1 MRRLFALLAVT
12 TACDSPKDPAAT
24 AFGRPPAQAAPPIS
38 TASLDAAAS
47 DSVSPGPLTPQAEA
61 RLEAAA
67 STLKAA
73 GCDAEAFDE
82 IRALQRT
89 HGDPPPL
96 IEAQTVAYQVCE
108 DPLAN
113 AELLA
118 RTLPDDATADAR
130 LRVGAAWLRA
140 TRYDDALAV
149 LEPLA
154 QSEGPTSKAAWL
166 AGFGLFHAGQSSRA
180 RPLLESAR
188 AQAPEGRADAWLLI
202 GLCKLHDGDIEG
214 AIAELEAGTQAVTD
228 DPSLG
233 AALSRAY
240 AAGGRTEDATRAEA
254 QARAAH
260 DARARVERT
269 QARLAANAKAFQRAA
284 EAQDIDAVERTFD
297 RMWDDAPK
305 KLRLQLLQVRAGV
318 YAHANLEDQAN
329 ADRARAKALVATT
342 PADPGKTP

>member
-12 TACDSPKDPAAT
+12 TACDSAKEPAA
-24 AFGRPPAQAAPPIS
+24 AGVGRPPVQTAPPIS
-38 TASLDAAAS
+38 EPSLDAAAS
-47 DSVSPGPLTPQAEA
+47 ESPTPQPLTPEAEA
-61 RLEAAA
+61 RLETAA
-67 STLKAA
+67 STLKTA
-73 GCDAEAFDE
+73 GCDADAFDE

-96 IEAQTVAYQVCE
+96 VEAQTVAYQVCE

-140 TRYDDALAV
+140 TRYDDAIAV

-166 AGFGLFHAGQSSRA
+166 AGFGLFHAGESNRA
-180 RPLLESAR
+180 RRLLESAR
-188 AQAPEGRADAWLLI
+188 AQAPEGRSDAWLLI

-214 AIAELEAGTQAVTD
+214 ATAELEAGVQAVSD
-228 DPSLG
+228 DPSLWS
-233 AALSRAY
+233 ALSRAY
-240 AAGGRTEDATRAEA
+240 AAGDRTEDATRAEA
-254 QARAAH
+254 RARAAH
-260 DARARVERT
+260 DARALIERT

-284 EAQDIDAVERTFD
+284 KARDVDAVERTFD
-297 RMWDDAPK
+297 RMWDDAPR

-318 YAHANLEDQAN
+318 YAHANLEDKAN
-329 ADRARAKALVATT
+329 ADRARAKTLAAATPT
-342 PADPGKTP
+342 DPGKTP

>member
-12 TACDSPKDPAAT
+12 AACDSSREPAA
-24 AFGRPPAQAAPPIS
+24 AGVGRPPPQAAQPIAEPP
-38 TASLDAAAS
+38 LDAAAS
-47 DSVSPGPLTPQAEA
+47 QAPTPQPLTPEAEA

-67 STLKAA
+67 STLKTA
-73 GCDAEAFDE
+73 GCDADAFDE
-82 IRALQRT
+82 IRTLQRT

-108 DPLAN
+108 DPVAN

-118 RTLPDDATADAR
+118 RTLPDDATTDAR

-166 AGFGLFHAGQSSRA
+166 AGFGLFHAGESSRA

-188 AQAPEGRADAWLLI
+188 AQAPKDRSDAWLLI
-202 GLCKLHDGDIEG
+202 GLCKLHDGDVDG
-214 AIAELEAGTQAVTD
+214 ATEEFEAGTQAVSD
-228 DPSLG
+228 DPSVWS
-233 AALSRAY
+233 ALSRAY
-240 AAGGRTEDATRAEA
+240 AAADRTEDAARAEA
-254 QARAAH
+254 RARAAH
-260 DARARVERT
+260 DARALVERT
-269 QARLAANAKAFQRAA
+269 QARLAANAKAFRRAA
-284 EAQDIDAVERTFD
+284 KARDIAAVERTFD

-305 KLRLQLLQVRAGV
+305 TMRLQLLQVRAAV
-318 YAHANLEDQAN
+318 YAHANLDDKAN
-329 ADRARAKALVATT
+329 ADRARAKALAAATPT
-342 PADPGKTP
+342 DPGKTP